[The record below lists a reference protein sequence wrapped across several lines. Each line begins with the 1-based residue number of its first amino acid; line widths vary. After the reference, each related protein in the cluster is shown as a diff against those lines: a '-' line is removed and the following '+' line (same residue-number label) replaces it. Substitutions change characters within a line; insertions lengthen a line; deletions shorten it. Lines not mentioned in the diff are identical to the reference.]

1 MSRRGHWGRASAP
14 AWASVRPAS
23 PDRLDYTFD
32 LGEVRGIVLDTVNRA
47 GGSRGLVT
55 ARQVTWLRS
64 LVASPCIRVNG
75 KKSSAIQTTAAKYSR
90 PLANSRPPRIEFVQ
104 AKL

>member
-1 MSRRGHWGRASAP
+1 VRNRLLTDDDRSRAVQCAGRSAI
-14 AWASVRPAS
+14 
-23 PDRLDYTFD
+23 FC
-32 LGEVRGIVLDTVNRA
+32 VLP
-47 GGSRGLVT
+47 T
-55 ARQVTWLRS
+55 AFLIATSGDRQVTWLRS
-64 LVASPCIRVNG
+64 LVASACIRVNG